1 MCGPRNDRQLD
12 SLCEHERAPVGVPE
26 SPLGVNQQANRT
38 AVHRLATHGELLKR
52 QLRAGS
58 IRIDV
63 ECTELARARAD
74 DPARPAVERIRN
86 FVARLRGGLIG
97 LPLHS
102 ACEAQQDDRSDG
114 YRRQERLEIA
124 GLRMKR
130 AAHGETQCQRAHAQR
145 VVGCRAPDF
154 KVHDRAS
161 RALPT
166 VSLIAALPQDEAI
179 IIFADT
185 ESLVCVRFDVVAR
198 VLQALP
204 PKFLQLADP
213 MPSLRLMARRLVF
226 NAFGAH
232 ALNNNGAYHWTLEP
246 MPLFCKDDRSI
257 HYLER
262 GRGEALL
269 LIHGLGSSVADL
281 PGSGHSPPLRG
292 GPSITEFAA
301 ALWAL
306 LDHLRESRV
315 NIVGFSLGGAV
326 GLEMSLQRPAAV
338 RRLALINSLANYRL
352 DHWRKWLEACLT
364 MIFVP
369 LLGMRRAARLAAKR
383 LFPMPWQSSLRE
395 RASAV
400 VSAVPAR
407 SYLESARAL
416 IGWTANDRLDRLSS
430 KTLVIAAEKDYTPL
444 GEKRALAAR
453 LRAQFVVVRGSRHG
467 TPFDAVNATNAI
479 LLALLT
485 DRPLPPAEHR
495 VCDQTEQL
503 NPLSLAGTVAEEH
516 SRQMMRRFDTRQ
528 AAT

>member
-1 MCGPRNDRQLD
+1 
-12 SLCEHERAPVGVPE
+12 
-26 SPLGVNQQANRT
+26 
-38 AVHRLATHGELLKR
+38 
-52 QLRAGS
+52 
-58 IRIDV
+58 
-63 ECTELARARAD
+63 
-74 DPARPAVERIRN
+74 
-86 FVARLRGGLIG
+86 
-97 LPLHS
+97 
-102 ACEAQQDDRSDG
+102 
-114 YRRQERLEIA
+114 
-124 GLRMKR
+124 
-130 AAHGETQCQRAHAQR
+130 
-145 VVGCRAPDF
+145 
-154 KVHDRAS
+154 
-161 RALPT
+161 
-166 VSLIAALPQDEAI
+166 
-179 IIFADT
+179 
-185 ESLVCVRFDVVAR
+185 
-198 VLQALP
+198 
-204 PKFLQLADP
+204 
-213 MPSLRLMARRLVF
+213 
-226 NAFGAH
+226 
-232 ALNNNGAYHWTLEP
+232 

-269 LIHGLGSSVADL
+269 LIHGLGSSGADWALQVAALEGRFRVIVPDL

-516 SRQMMRRFDTRQ
+516 ARQMMRRFDTRQ